1 MTKKNN
7 KKFHLAVDTGYHDSI
22 GDNLIITMMQKRMTK
37 KNKKSSTW
45 RLIQDNYD
53 NVDNNDNDGKNE
65 NNGKDKNNKK
75 YFHLVAD
82 TGWILGIDTA
92 RRHTSASALAT
103 PELDFGTSISY

>member
-65 NNGKDKNNKK
+65 NNGKDKTIKS
-75 YFHLVAD
+75 FTWWPIQDGSWASIPRGATLR
-82 TGWILGIDTA
+82 L
-92 RRHTSASALAT
+92 RHSQRLN
-103 PELDFGTSISY
+103 

>member
-65 NNGKDKNNKK
+65 NNGKDKKN
-75 YFHLVAD
+75 D
-82 TGWILGIDTA
+82 RPGD
-92 RRHTSASALAT
+92 
-103 PELDFGTSISY
+103 DGTLRSV

>member
-75 YFHLVAD
+75 RVPPAGRYRMDPGHRYREAPHF
-82 TGWILGIDTA
+82 G
-92 RRHTSASALAT
+92 
-103 PELDFGTSISY
+103 FGTRNA